1 MCHGRGDGEGEG
13 RGKKEG
19 WKGRGAEGKGR
30 GGERKGRGEERDGAI
45 ICRNDCRE
53 ILVCVLIIANLQT
66 CLVAT
71 HQQNSMLILSRN
83 SSSDSDSFYSW

>member
-1 MCHGRGDGEGEG
+1 MGRGRGGG
-13 RGKKEG
+13 RE
-19 WKGRGAEGKGR
+19 RDGR
-30 GGERKGRGEERDGAI
+30 GGEQRGKEGEGKGRDGAI

-83 SSSDSDSFYSW
+83 LSSDSDSFYSW

>member
-1 MCHGRGDGEGEG
+1 MPRERGWGGEGEG
-13 RGKKEG
+13 SR
-19 WKGRGAEGKGR
+19 
-30 GGERKGRGEERDGAI
+30 GERKGRGGERDGAI

-71 HQQNSMLILSRN
+71 HKQNSMLILSRN
-83 SSSDSDSFYSW
+83 LSSDSDSFYSW